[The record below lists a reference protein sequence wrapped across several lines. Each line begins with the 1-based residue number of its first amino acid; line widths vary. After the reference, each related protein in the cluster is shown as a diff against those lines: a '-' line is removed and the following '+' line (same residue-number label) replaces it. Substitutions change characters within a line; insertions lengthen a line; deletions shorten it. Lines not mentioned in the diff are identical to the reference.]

1 MNTAQQLA
9 DRFREVMLTGEWVT
23 GTNLKK
29 SLGEISFT
37 QATTKIDSLNTIAD
51 LTAHLH
57 YYIEGILRVMKGGK
71 LDISDKR
78 SFDHSPITTDEKW
91 QQLLLR
97 FFTDAESFAVM
108 IEKMSDEQL
117 QSSFADANYGSWEK
131 NINAMIEHGYY
142 HQGQINLLKKLLRNQ
157 EKN

>member
-1 MNTAQQLA
+1 MKTAQQLA

-29 SLGEISFT
+29 ILSEISFT

-57 YYIEGILRVMKGGK
+57 YYIDGILRVMQGGD

-78 SFDHSPITTDEKW
+78 SFDHPPINSDDEW
-91 QQLLLR
+91 QQLRSR
-97 FFTDAESFAVM
+97 FFEDAELFAITV
-108 IEKMSDEQL
+108 EKMSEEQL
-117 QSSFADANYGSWEK
+117 QSSFAGANYGTWEK